1 MLAKYKKNPP
11 KVAAMEIH
19 WLLILVWRYFFLK
32 RVGKENLREWQAG
45 LVWLVDPLNP
55 DPPLTDCSSHTDL
68 LPTVPHFSVYIPHCR
83 PLAQKISRFLQL
95 QLLRYEKCFCDVKEV
110 TSFEEWLLDF
120 SKLLICFKQSTGWS
134 IVPLALFLSLFFF
147 KQGEN
152 QKTIL
157 RSVWFQGIFAMQ
169 RYCSEVNVHHFV

>member
-1 MLAKYKKNPP
+1 MLSSPTQWFLFSQGRICTSLLFCQTVYQQKSSIPICYPL
-11 KVAAMEIH
+11 H

-32 RVGKENLREWQAG
+32 RVGKENLCEWQAG

-134 IVPLALFLSLFFF
+134 IVPLALFFSNRETTK
-147 KQGEN
+147 KQF
-152 QKTIL
+152 
-157 RSVWFQGIFAMQ
+157 WD
-169 RYCSEVNVHHFV
+169 